1 MRIKK
6 FNQSLH
12 RPRTKIA
19 LIAGAV
25 VLVAIVTAAV
35 GISVLIARHNHKSPQ
50 SELPFTD
57 LKGPTA
63 LAVDSAGGVYVVD
76 ELGRQVLRLAAGS
89 TTLSVL
95 PIQAPSPDNPSVMT
109 AYPAG
114 VAVDGAGDVY
124 VTDSDNDRVLKLAT
138 GSTTPAVLP
147 FTDLKDPK
155 GLAVDSAGD
164 VYVAES
170 SYRNPR
176 VLKLAAGATAQTVL
190 PFSDLKYVNGVAVDN
205 AGDVYIADSGNN
217 RVLKLAVGATTQ
229 TVLPFSKLN
238 GLGGIAVDSAGDVY
252 VADRG
257 NFRVLKLA
265 AGATAQTVLPFTGLW
280 DPAGVAVDTAGN
292 VYVADFHKRQV
303 VELKAQ

>member
-6 FNQSLH
+6 FNRSLD

-19 LIAGAV
+19 LIAGVV
-25 VLVAIVTAAV
+25 VLVAIVTAGV

-50 SELPFTD
+50 SELPFTG

-89 TTLSVL
+89 TTQSVL
-95 PIQAPSPDNPSVMT
+95 PIKAPSPDNPSVMT

-114 VAVDGAGDVY
+114 VAVDSAGDVY
-124 VTDSDNDRVLKLAT
+124 VADSDNDRVLKLAA

-147 FTDLKDPK
+147 FTDLNEPK

-176 VLKLAAGATAQTVL
+176 VLKLAVGATAQRVL
-190 PFSDLKYVNGVAVDN
+190 PFSDLKYVDGVAVDS
-205 AGDVYIADSGNN
+205 AGDVYVADSGNN
-217 RVLKLAVGATTQ
+217 RVLKLAVGATAQ
-229 TVLPFSKLN
+229 SVLPFTGLN
-238 GLGGIAVDSAGDVY
+238 GLGGIAVDRAGDVY
-252 VADRG
+252 VTDRG
-257 NFRVLKLA
+257 NSRVLKLA
-265 AGATAQTVLPFTGLW
+265 VGATAQAVLPFTELA

-292 VYVADFHKRQV
+292 VYVADFHKRRV
-303 VELKAQ
+303 LKLAAG

>member
-1 MRIKK
+1 MRINKFKK
-6 FNQSLH
+6 MNPSQLS
-12 RPRTKIA
+12 RRTKIA
-19 LIAGAV
+19 LISGIV
-25 VLVAIVTAAV
+25 VLIAIVAAAV
-35 GISVLIARHNHKSPQ
+35 GIPTLIDHKSPQ

-76 ELGRQVLRLAAGS
+76 ELARQVLRLAAGS
-89 TTLSVL
+89 TSLSVL
-95 PIQAPSPDNPSVMT
+95 PIQAPSPNNPSVMT

-124 VTDSDNDRVLKLAT
+124 FTDSDNDRVLKLAT
-138 GSTTPAVLP
+138 GSTTPSVLP
-147 FTDLKDPK
+147 FTDLEDPK
-155 GLAVDSAGD
+155 SLAVDGAGD

-170 SYRNPR
+170 SYHNPR
-176 VLKLAAGATAQTVL
+176 VLKLAAGATTQTVL
-190 PFSDLKYVNGVAVDN
+190 PFADLKYVNGVAVDS
-205 AGDVYIADSGNN
+205 AGGVYVADSGNN
-217 RVLKLAVGATTQ
+217 RVLKLAAGATTQ

-238 GLGGIAVDSAGDVY
+238 GLGGIAVDSTRDVF

-257 NFRVLKLA
+257 NSRVLKLA
-265 AGATAQTVLPFTGLW
+265 TGATGQTVLPFTGLW

-303 VELKAQ
+303 VELTAQ